1 MMNLFT
7 LLFYP
12 IRYSIVLRKFT
23 YSKWAIILFISLSI
37 LFKPTTVSAQP
48 DGAKIF
54 KQNCSACH
62 TVTDAKLVGPGLK
75 GITTKRKEGWLLKWI
90 KDSPALIKSGDAD
103 AKAIFDQFGQMP
115 MPPQSLSDE
124 EIKAVLTYISAG
136 ESAPPAQ
143 ATQTGKTDVS
153 PTSTSSPISDNTLI
167 YILIGV
173 IIFLAFVIYALRKAT
188 KAMKISGGLSESFA
202 SRDSGEMVWAWM
214 SGNKKIVAFIVLIIL
229 FLGMRSCWN
238 GLMGIGIS
246 QGYAPEQPIKYSHK
260 IHAGQNGIDCQ
271 YCHSGASRGKTAGIP
286 SANVCMN
293 CHKYI
298 QQGTVTGKEEIAKIY
313 KALDYDPETQKYG
326 NNPTP
331 IKWVRVHNLPDL
343 AYFNHSQHVK
353 VGKIVC
359 QQCHGQVQEMDV
371 VQQYAPLTMGWCIN
385 CHRTTEVKMEG
396 NVYYKDLHAK
406 LAEKYKGQKI
416 TVDKIGGLDC
426 AKCHY

>member
-1 MMNLFT
+1 MNLFT
-7 LLFYP
+7 LFLPF
-12 IRYSIVLRKFT
+12 RYSVFLRNFIYK
-23 YSKWAIILFISLSI
+23 KWVMFLFVVLFIPS
-37 LFKPTTVSAQP
+37 VASAQS
-48 DGAKIF
+48 DGEKIF
-54 KQNCSACH
+54 KQNCASCH

-90 KDSPALIKSGDAD
+90 KDSQALIKSGDAD
-103 AKAIFDQFGQMP
+103 AKAVFDQFQQIP

-124 EIKAVLTYISAG
+124 EIKSILAYITAGESASSGATQAETKPATPPSNTLTDNVLTYI
-136 ESAPPAQ
+136 
-143 ATQTGKTDVS
+143 
-153 PTSTSSPISDNTLI
+153 LI
-167 YILIGV
+167 IV
-173 IIFLAFVIYALRKAT
+173 IAFLSFIIYALQKARKAIQL
-188 KAMKISGGLSESFA
+188 AGGLSGPTA
-202 SRDSGEMVWAWM
+202 SMTSKELLWSWM
-214 SGNKKIVAFIVLIIL
+214 SNNKKIIALIVLIIL

-238 GLMGIGIS
+238 GLMGIGVY
-246 QGYAPEQPIKYSHK
+246 QGYAPEQPIKFSHK

-271 YCHSGASRGKTAGIP
+271 YCHSGASKGKTSGIP

-298 QQGTVTGKEEIAKIY
+298 QQGTVTGKTEIDKIY
-313 KALDYDPETQKYG
+313 KALDYNPETGKYG

-331 IKWVRVHNLPDL
+331 IQWVRIHNLPDL

-353 VGKIVC
+353 VGKIAC

-396 NVYYKDLHAK
+396 NDYYNELHAK
-406 LAEKYKGQKI
+406 LAEKYKGKKI

-426 AKCHY
+426 SKCHY